1 MLFTFTL
8 DIYQKLGYKK
18 TRTTCFIHV
27 MSLLM
32 MRRVRCHL
40 RDDLWMLGKAPKF
53 RSLSLYKI
61 LWTNEIST
69 AFNSFYGAS
78 KIVLKKPYFNV
89 YFCYLCGSLLFVNSK
104 DAVWC
109 LWCCSWQVS
118 WRWVERVLQ
127 CSWSTCVRR
136 TWGSTCHNIWQPSD
150 GNDTTYFIQ
159 TTSFRGNGTV
169 I

>member
-1 MLFTFTL
+1 MYVLFTFTL

-89 YFCYLCGSLLFVNSK
+89 YFLLFMWFTTICEQQGCWLMSVM
-104 DAVWC
+104 
-109 LWCCSWQVS
+109 LFLTGFLEVS
-118 WRWVERVLQ
+118 W
-127 CSWSTCVRR
+127 TCV
-136 TWGSTCHNIWQPSD
+136 TMQLIDMCQKDVGINLP
-150 GNDTTYFIQ
+150 
-159 TTSFRGNGTV
+159 
-169 I
+169 